1 MASKWLTG
9 HSDSAKGSQKLWDP
23 LDIRGM
29 IRGDQTPPDMTAQ
42 NTFAALTRQ
51 QWDDYLRNYIPIE
64 NELIN
69 YATNPQ
75 TVQDAVMNARADVG
89 RSFDAQQGMQA
100 RRLRGLG
107 IDLAPDEQASV
118 NRQTGLARSLADVS
132 AANLTTER
140 VQDRQQSMLGNP
152 APNIRS
158 S

>member
-1 MASKWLTG
+1 MATRMPGLAQTQATISPTG
-9 HSDSAKGSQKLWDP
+9 GTVLGGG
-23 LDIRGM
+23 IR
-29 IRGDQTPPDMTAQ
+29 RPDDFAQ
-42 NTFAALTRQ
+42 QTFAALTRQ
-51 QWDDYLRNYIPIE
+51 QWDDYLRNFIPIE

-75 TVQDAVMNARADVG
+75 TVQDAVMNARTDVG
-89 RSFDAQQGMQA
+89 RSFDVQQGVQA

-107 IDLAPDEQASV
+107 IDLAPDEQAAV
-118 NRQTGLARSLADVS
+118 DRQTGLARSLADVS

-140 VQDRQQSMLGNP
+140 VRDRQQSLLGNP